1 MAVKYDIG
9 RDEIVLHLREGK
21 YITGFTTVGGY
32 DEELR
37 QVKVNREI
45 LPAYFFDNFAY
56 ERYLYYS
63 KPEEV
68 IENKNYIPPQI
79 NDEDE
84 QESQQITV
92 PKEQYDSLK
101 EELELMKQQQ
111 EAMMK
116 MLQKLLGQK
125 GQ

>member
-1 MAVKYDIG
+1 MTRQFDIG

-21 YITGFTTVGGY
+21 YITGFTTAGAY
-32 DEELR
+32 DTDFG
-37 QVKVNREI
+37 QIKVNREI

-68 IENKNYIPPQI
+68 IENKNYVPPKI
-79 NDEDE
+79 NNDEE
-84 QESQQITV
+84 ESQQNTV

-101 EELELMKQQQ
+101 EELKIMRQQQ

-116 MLQKLLGQK
+116 MLQQLLGQK
-125 GQ
+125 G

>member
-1 MAVKYDIG
+1 MTRQFDIG

-21 YITGFTTVGGY
+21 YITGFTTAGAY
-32 DEELR
+32 DTDFG
-37 QVKVNREI
+37 QIKVNRGI

-68 IENKNYIPPQI
+68 IENKNYVPPQI
-79 NDEDE
+79 NNDDE
-84 QESQQITV
+84 ESQQNTV

-101 EELELMKQQQ
+101 EELEIMKQQQ
-111 EAMMK
+111 EAMME
-116 MLQKLLGQK
+116 MLQQLLGQK
-125 GQ
+125 G

>member
-1 MAVKYDIG
+1 MARQFDIG

-21 YITGFTTVGGY
+21 YITGFTTAGAY
-32 DEELR
+32 DTDFG
-37 QVKVNREI
+37 QIKVNREI

-68 IENKNYIPPQI
+68 IENKNYVPPKI
-79 NDEDE
+79 NNDDE
-84 QESQQITV
+84 ESQQNTV

-101 EELELMKQQQ
+101 EELEIMKQQQ

-116 MLQKLLGQK
+116 MLQQLLGQK
-125 GQ
+125 G

>member
-1 MAVKYDIG
+1 MVVKYDIG

-21 YITGFTTVGGY
+21 YITGFTVVGGY
-32 DEELR
+32 DKELG

-45 LPAYFFDNFAY
+45 LPAYFFENFSS
-56 ERYLYYS
+56 ERYLYYK

-68 IENKNYIPPQI
+68 IENKNYVPPQI
-79 NDEDE
+79 NNSDE
-84 QESQQITV
+84 ESQQNTV

-101 EELELMKQQQ
+101 EELELMRQQQ

-116 MLQKLLGQK
+116 MLQQLLGQK
-125 GQ
+125 G

>member
-1 MAVKYDIG
+1 MTRQFDIG

-21 YITGFTTVGGY
+21 YITGFTTAGAY
-32 DEELR
+32 DTDFG
-37 QVKVNREI
+37 QIKVSREI

-68 IENKNYIPPQI
+68 IENKNYVPPKI
-79 NDEDE
+79 NNDDE
-84 QESQQITV
+84 ESQQNTV

-101 EELELMKQQQ
+101 EELEIMKQQQ
-111 EAMMK
+111 EAMME
-116 MLQKLLGQK
+116 MLQQLLGQK
-125 GQ
+125 G

>member
-1 MAVKYDIG
+1 MAVRHDISSN
-9 RDEIVLHLREGK
+9 DIVLHLREGK

-32 DEELR
+32 DEELG
-37 QVKVNREI
+37 QIKVNREI
-45 LPAYFFDNFAY
+45 LPAYFFDNFSY

-68 IENKNYIPPQI
+68 IENKNYEPPKI
-79 NDEDE
+79 NNGEGE
-84 QESQQITV
+84 PQQNTV

-101 EELELMKQQQ
+101 EELELMKQKQ

-116 MLQKLLGQK
+116 MLQQLLGQK
-125 GQ
+125 G

>member
-1 MAVKYDIG
+1 MTRQFDIG
-9 RDEIVLHLREGK
+9 RDEIVLHLRDGK
-21 YITGFTTVGGY
+21 YITGFTTAGAY
-32 DEELR
+32 DTDFG
-37 QVKVNREI
+37 QIKVSREI

-68 IENKNYIPPQI
+68 IENKNYVPPKI
-79 NDEDE
+79 NNDDE
-84 QESQQITV
+84 ESQQNTV

-101 EELELMKQQQ
+101 EELKIMRQQQ

-116 MLQKLLGQK
+116 MLQQLLGQK
-125 GQ
+125 G

>member
-1 MAVKYDIG
+1 MARQFDIC
-9 RDEIVLHLREGK
+9 RDEIVLHLRDGK
-21 YITGFTTVGGY
+21 YITGFTTAGAY
-32 DEELR
+32 DTDFG
-37 QVKVNREI
+37 QIKVSREI

-68 IENKNYIPPQI
+68 IENKNYVPPKI
-79 NDEDE
+79 NNDDE
-84 QESQQITV
+84 ESQQNTV

-101 EELELMKQQQ
+101 EELEIMKQQQ

-116 MLQKLLGQK
+116 MLQQLLGQK
-125 GQ
+125 G

>member
-1 MAVKYDIG
+1 MTRQFDIG

-21 YITGFTTVGGY
+21 YITGFTTAGAY
-32 DEELR
+32 DTDFG
-37 QVKVNREI
+37 QIKVNREI

-68 IENKNYIPPQI
+68 IENKDYVPPQI
-79 NDEDE
+79 NNGDE
-84 QESQQITV
+84 ESQQNTV

-101 EELELMKQQQ
+101 EELELMRKQQ
-111 EAMMK
+111 EAMME

-125 GQ
+125 G

>member
-1 MAVKYDIG
+1 MARQFDIG

-21 YITGFTTVGGY
+21 YITGFTTAGAY
-32 DEELR
+32 DTDFG
-37 QVKVNREI
+37 QIKVNREI

-68 IENKNYIPPQI
+68 IENKNYVPPKI
-79 NDEDE
+79 NNDEE
-84 QESQQITV
+84 ESQQNTV

-101 EELELMKQQQ
+101 EELEIMKQQQ
-111 EAMMK
+111 EAMME
-116 MLQKLLGQK
+116 MLQQLLGQK
-125 GQ
+125 G

>member
-9 RDEIVLHLREGK
+9 SNEIVLHLREGK

-32 DEELR
+32 DEELG

-45 LPAYFFDNFAY
+45 LPAYFFDNFSY

-101 EELELMKQQQ
+101 EELELMRKQQ
-111 EAMMK
+111 EAMME
-116 MLQKLLGQK
+116 MLQQLLSQK
-125 GQ
+125 G

>member
-1 MAVKYDIG
+1 MAVRHDISSN
-9 RDEIVLHLREGK
+9 DIVLHLREGK

-32 DEELR
+32 DEELG

-56 ERYLYYS
+56 ERYLYYN

-68 IENKNYIPPQI
+68 IENKNYVPPQS
-79 NDEDE
+79 NSVEDE
-84 QESQQITV
+84 VQQNTV

-101 EELELMKQQQ
+101 EELELMKQKQ

-116 MLQKLLGQK
+116 MLQQLLGQK
-125 GQ
+125 G

>member
-1 MAVKYDIG
+1 MVIKYDIG
-9 RDEIVLHLREGK
+9 SNEIVLHLREGK

-32 DEELR
+32 DKEIG

-56 ERYLYYS
+56 ERYLYYNR
-63 KPEEV
+63 PEEV
-68 IENKNYIPPQI
+68 IENKDYVPPQ
-79 NDEDE
+79 NNSFEV
-84 QESQQITV
+84 ESQQNTV
-92 PKEQYDSLK
+92 PKEQYDNLK
-101 EELELMKQQQ
+101 EELELMKKQQ

-116 MLQKLLGQK
+116 MLQQLLGQK

>member
-1 MAVKYDIG
+1 MAVRHDISSN
-9 RDEIVLHLREGK
+9 DIVLHLREGK

-32 DEELR
+32 DEELG

-68 IENKNYIPPQI
+68 IENKNYEPPKI
-79 NDEDE
+79 NDDE
-84 QESQQITV
+84 GESQQNTV

-101 EELELMKQQQ
+101 EELELMKQKQ

-116 MLQKLLGQK
+116 MLQQLLGQK
-125 GQ
+125 G

>member
-1 MAVKYDIG
+1 MAVRYDIG
-9 RDEIVLHLREGK
+9 SNEIVLHLREGK

-32 DEELR
+32 DKELG

-56 ERYLYYS
+56 ERYLYYN

-68 IENKNYIPPQI
+68 IENKNYVPPQS
-79 NDEDE
+79 NSVEDE
-84 QESQQITV
+84 VQQNTV

-111 EAMMK
+111 EAMME
-116 MLQKLLGQK
+116 MLQQLLGQK
-125 GQ
+125 G